1 MPPKIDESTLK
12 LLKKHKLTKEDVWF
26 MSHAKKYAITHK
38 SMEKIQVR
46 EKIQIT
52 DLELSFIDLGLG
64 ACVVK
69 CTAIKD
75 KLKVITFGECNK
87 KNNHNAYP
95 VAMAE
100 KRSIDRAILKLAGMH
115 GDFYSEDELTLR
127 KEQEDKKD
135 SSGMTIPGDEADNSS
150 SGNKSATNE
159 ATIKPPDSSWLSKNV
174 PFQVAYFSSLI
185 EKTTSLD
192 QIIEIKSC
200 YDKWFSQ
207 LKSSDLHEVNL
218 MIENQKKQIS
228 PHSR

>member
-1 MPPKIDESTLK
+1 
-12 LLKKHKLTKEDVWF
+12 
-26 MSHAKKYAITHK
+26 
-38 SMEKIQVR
+38 
-46 EKIQIT
+46 
-52 DLELSFIDLGLG
+52 
-64 ACVVK
+64 
-69 CTAIKD
+69 
-75 KLKVITFGECNK
+75 
-87 KNNHNAYP
+87 
-95 VAMAE
+95 MAE

-159 ATIKPPDSSWLSKNV
+159 ANIKPPDSSWLSKNV

>member
-1 MPPKIDESTLK
+1 MPPKIDDNLLQ
-12 LLKKHKLTKEDVWF
+12 LLKKHKLTKDDVWF

-69 CTAIKD
+69 CTAVKD
-75 KLKVITFGECNK
+75 KLQVITFGECNK

-150 SGNKSATNE
+150 SRNKPGTNE

-218 MIENQKKQIS
+218 IIEIQKRKIS
-228 PHSR
+228 PHSK

>member
-1 MPPKIDESTLK
+1 MPPKIDDKVLQ
-12 LLKKHKLTKEDVWF
+12 LLKKHKLTKDDVWF

-46 EKIQIT
+46 EKIKIT

-69 CTAIKD
+69 CTAVKN
-75 KLKVITFGECNK
+75 KLQVITFGECNK

-100 KRSIDRAILKLAGMH
+100 KRAIDRAILKLAGMH

-127 KEQEDKKD
+127 QEQEDKKD

-150 SGNKSATNE
+150 SGNKSGTNG
-159 ATIKPPDSSWLSKNV
+159 ATIKPPDSSWLNKNV
-174 PFQVAYFSSLI
+174 PYQVAYFSSLI
-185 EKTTSLD
+185 EKATSLD
-192 QIIEIKSC
+192 QITVIKSC
-200 YDKWFSQ
+200 YHKWFSQ

-228 PHSR
+228 PHSS